1 MSATPRTGDNTY
13 GETTAI
19 PVQSDAA
26 DGQARVG
33 PFSPTVLVIA
43 ATTALGLAARGFL
56 LTRHGFL
63 TSGTVEYD
71 DGVYLGAAIRLL
83 QGTLPYRDFAFV
95 QPPGILI
102 VALPFAL
109 VARLASTAAGLA
121 VARVVT
127 VCASAACV
135 PLAGNLVRH
144 RGTVATLVTC
154 GFLAV
159 YPVDV
164 VTARTLLL
172 EPWMNLCCLL
182 AVNAAFRHGRLAST
196 RRLAWA
202 GALLGF
208 AASIKIW
215 AAIPAVALLA
225 WCLLER
231 GQRGRREQRG
241 RRAGV
246 YLGGVAVGFALPVA
260 PFAAS
265 APVAFFRSTVLDQ
278 ATRTG
283 ATVPLSE
290 RLAYLTGLID
300 FIGRHGKLVPDAR
313 GGSAFAAAS
322 NGTMLAAHAGWLPF
336 ACAGLAV
343 VILAAAYLRRPGD
356 RSQLEWFAVVVAAAS
371 CTAISAYSAFF
382 YHYPAF
388 PAPWLAIAF
397 GAAADAAAAM
407 AARRLRRTLPAGSA
421 RRATRLTALAAVAVV
436 ILAVAVVQSRQ
447 LAGKTA
453 PPSPPAVAAIVPAG
467 ACLVTDQISFALAA
481 DRFPPSDSGC
491 PDILDSMGV
500 TLVLGDGASVQGG
513 AGKMPQVM
521 AGWRSIFGHAQY
533 VWLSQ
538 GFQQRI
544 PWTPGLREWFSA
556 RFRLVRTF
564 RGYGDSALYVQK
576 S

>member
-1 MSATPRTGDNTY
+1 MSAIRPTLD
-13 GETTAI
+13 
-19 PVQSDAA
+19 PVRSDPAS
-26 DGQARVG
+26 GRARLG
-33 PFSPTVLVIA
+33 PFSPTGLVIA
-43 ATTALGLAARGFL
+43 AATALGLAARGLL

-83 QGTLPYRDFAFV
+83 QGTLPYRGFAFV
-95 QPPGILI
+95 QPPGILL

-109 VARLASTAAGLA
+109 VARLVSTAAGLA

-144 RGTVATLVTC
+144 RGIAATLVTC

-196 RRLAWA
+196 QRLAWA

-208 AASIKIW
+208 AASVKFW
-215 AAIPAVALLA
+215 AALPAAVLLA
-225 WCLLER
+225 WCLFER
-231 GQRGRREQRG
+231 DSRGRRTG
-241 RRAGV
+241 I
-246 YLGGVAVGFALPVA
+246 YLGALAAGFAIPVA
-260 PFAAS
+260 PFALS

-278 ATRTG
+278 AARTG
-283 ATVPLSE
+283 ATVPLSD

-300 FIGRHGKLVPDAR
+300 IFNHHGRLDLHLR

-322 NGTMLAAHAGWLPF
+322 NGTMIALRADWLPY
-336 ACAGLAV
+336 ACAGVGV
-343 VILAAAYLRRPGD
+343 VILAAAYLRRPRS
-356 RSQLEWFAVVVAAAS
+356 RSQLEWFAIVVAAAS
-371 CTAISAYSAFF
+371 CVAITAYSAFF

-397 GAAADAAAAM
+397 GAAADAAVAA
-407 AARRLRRTLPAGSA
+407 AAGAAAVTAASV
-421 RRATRLTALAAVAVV
+421 RRAAKLTVLAGVAVV
-436 ILAVAVVQSRQ
+436 ILAVAIVQSRQ
-447 LAGKTA
+447 LAGETA
-453 PPSPPAVAAIVPAG
+453 PPSPPAVAGIIPAG
-467 ACLVTDQISFALAA
+467 ACLVTDQISFAIAA
-481 DRFPPSDSGC
+481 DRFPSSGSGSGC
-491 PDILDSMGV
+491 PDVIDSLAV
-500 TLVLGDGASVQGG
+500 TLVLGDGATVQAD
-513 AGKMPQVM
+513 AGKMPQLI
-521 AGWRSIFGHAQY
+521 AGWQSIFGRAHY
-533 VWLSQ
+533 VWLSS

-544 PWTPGLREWFSA
+544 PWTPDLRAWFVA

-564 RGYGDSALYVQK
+564 RDYGDSRLYVRE